1 MRKAEIASD
10 PDDRSGWMMLAE
22 DWTTLSTLPCRAT
35 HIALDGAR
43 PPNRNDRSG
52 WLKRLLR
59 G

>member
-10 PDDRSGWMMLAE
+10 PDDRNGWMMLAE
-22 DWTTLSTLPCRAT
+22 DWTNLSTLPCRVAPNALEHT
-35 HIALDGAR
+35 HH
-43 PPNRNDRSG
+43 PNRNDRSG